1 MSFSVFKREERY
13 SLRSDTVPVTVLPLP
28 AAHRPA
34 DDQRV
39 AARGLALDVGLEPPN
54 GRVGEPFAMTATVS
68 GSGNVALWPEPAI
81 HWPRGFRPYPG
92 ETGMRITP
100 RDGRIAGTKV
110 FHYLVM
116 PDSAGSF
123 LLPEVRYPYYD
134 LAAGG
139 YPTAAVARRAPAAAR
154 GLEPRAARAL
164 PPLARGR
171 APGGGDG
178 LARVFVPGG
187 GLVLFVG
194 PPLLVWLGRRRA
206 AAAPVGGTAPAR
218 RRRRSAG

>member
-39 AARGLALDVGLEPPN
+39 VGGGLAWDVGLEPPN

-68 GSGNVALWPEPAI
+68 GAGNVALWPEPAI
-81 HWPRGFRPYPG
+81 RWPPGFRPYPG
-92 ETGMRITP
+92 ETGMRIAA

-123 LLPEVRYPYYD
+123 LLPEGRYPYYD

-139 YPTAAVARRAPAAAR
+139 YPGAAIASPAPAVAPRDGPPPARAPPPPSPGAH
-154 GLEPRAARAL
+154 PAL
-164 PPLARGR
+164 ADQG
-171 APGGGDG
+171 
-178 LARVFVPGG
+178 
-187 GLVLFVG
+187 
-194 PPLLVWLGRRRA
+194 
-206 AAAPVGGTAPAR
+206 
-218 RRRRSAG
+218 

>member
-1 MSFSVFKREERY
+1 MDLFAATQALSPLAPGRSVIPPASVAYAVPMTFSVFKREARY

-54 GRVGEPFAMTATVS
+54 GRVGEPIAMTATVS

-81 HWPRGFRPYPG
+81 HWPRGFRPYAG
-92 ETGMRITP
+92 ETGMWIAP

-134 LAAGG
+134 LAAGE
-139 YPTAAVARRAPAAAR
+139 YPAAAV
-154 GLEPRAARAL
+154 GPR
-164 PPLARGR
+164 PPAG
-171 APGGGDG
+171 APGIE
-178 LARVFVPGG
+178 
-187 GLVLFVG
+187 
-194 PPLLVWLGRRRA
+194 PPAGR
-206 AAAPVGGTAPAR
+206 PPPPPPP
-218 RRRRSAG
+218 RSRPPWGAHRG